1 MTRERKKRRRRQR
14 RLGKEKEIV
23 SAFQIEKDRFERQ
36 RKICDYMSRKYYDR
50 LNSLLRREE
59 AARKKSIVEQSKA
72 QKKVRSVLV
81 HRVRREILNVGYEM
95 NCAEFDLL
103 CCD

>member
-1 MTRERKKRRRRQR
+1 MGRKSRENIKEEIGRMARGRKKRKRRER

-36 RKICDYMSRKYYDR
+36 RKICDFMSQKYYDR

-59 AARKKSIVEQSKA
+59 AARKKSIAEQSKA
-72 QKKVRSVLV
+72 QKKVT
-81 HRVRREILNVGYEM
+81 GP
-95 NCAEFDLL
+95 
-103 CCD
+103 